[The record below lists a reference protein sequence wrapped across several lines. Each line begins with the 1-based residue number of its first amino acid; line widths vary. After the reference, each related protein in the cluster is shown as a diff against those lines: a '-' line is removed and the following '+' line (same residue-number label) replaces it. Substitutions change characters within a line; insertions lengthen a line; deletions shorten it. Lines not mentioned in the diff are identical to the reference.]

1 MQRSADENGLLNCL
15 FFSLKFPPGK
25 LLVFRILCETL
36 GRSRRFSLE
45 YSQVSLVSFTSEQ
58 AESFAMKKTM
68 SWWDISPPLSTATP
82 TWPGDTPFQEERVWK
97 FGPECPVNV
106 GRITLSPHTGAH
118 VDAPLHYSAD
128 GAAIGDVSLDVYMG
142 PCRVLHCL
150 DSGRLVH
157 PEQLEGRLQDL
168 PERVLLR
175 TYRQAPL
182 TSWDLDFTAVAKETV
197 DLLASLGVRLI
208 GIDTPSLDPQQSK
221 TMDSHNAVARHGMA
235 ILEGI
240 VLDDVSEGDYELIA
254 LPLRFAHLD
263 ASPVR
268 AILRPLNKLQLEEP
282 TQ

>member
-1 MQRSADENGLLNCL
+1 MN
-15 FFSLKFPPGK
+15 P
-25 LLVFRILCETL
+25 I
-36 GRSRRFSLE
+36 
-45 YSQVSLVSFTSEQ
+45 
-58 AESFAMKKTM
+58 KT
-68 SWWDISPPLSTATP
+68 WWDISPPLSTATP
-82 TWPGDTPFQEERVWK
+82 TWPGDTPFQEERVWQ

-106 GRITLSPHTGAH
+106 GRVTLSPHTGAH

-128 GAAIGDVSLDVYMG
+128 GAPIGEVSLDVYMG

-150 DSGRLVH
+150 DSGALVQ
-157 PEQLEGRLQDL
+157 PQQLQGRVDNL

-175 TYRQAPL
+175 TYPQAPL
-182 TSWDLDFTAVAKETV
+182 TEWDANFTAIAPQTIE
-197 DLLASLGVRLI
+197 LLASLGVRLI

-240 VLDDVSEGDYELIA
+240 VLDDVPEGDYELIA

-268 AILRPLNKLQLEEP
+268 AILRPLVEP
-282 TQ
+282 AR

>member
-1 MQRSADENGLLNCL
+1 MTKNT
-15 FFSLKFPPGK
+15 
-25 LLVFRILCETL
+25 TL
-36 GRSRRFSLE
+36 
-45 YSQVSLVSFTSEQ
+45 
-58 AESFAMKKTM
+58 
-68 SWWDISPPLSTATP
+68 WDISPSLSSETP
-82 TWPGDTPFQEERVWK
+82 TWPGDTPFREERVWTY
-97 FGPECPVNV
+97 GPECPVNV

-128 GAAIGDVSLDVYMG
+128 GAAIGEVGLDVYIG

-150 DSGRLVH
+150 DSGELVQ
-157 PEQLEGRLQDL
+157 PGQLEGRLHEV

-182 TSWDLDFTAVAKETV
+182 TTWDSNFTAVAKETI

-221 TMDSHNAVARHGMA
+221 TMDSHGAVARHHMA

-240 VLDDVSEGDYELIA
+240 VLDEVPEGDYELIA

-268 AILRPLNKLQLEEP
+268 AILRPLSTSQ
-282 TQ
+282 QRV

>member
-1 MQRSADENGLLNCL
+1 VRNIWLLPNI
-15 FFSLKFPPGK
+15 FARKFIGIT
-25 LLVFRILCETL
+25 RIIL
-36 GRSRRFSLE
+36 
-45 YSQVSLVSFTSEQ
+45 SEQ
-58 AESFAMKKTM
+58 AESFTMKTTL

-82 TWPGDTPFQEERVWK
+82 TWPGDTPFQEERVWT

-128 GAAIGDVSLDVYMG
+128 GVAIGDVSLDVYMG

-150 DSGRLVH
+150 NSGRLVH

-175 TYRQAPL
+175 TWQQAPL
-182 TSWDLDFTAVAKETV
+182 SAWDPDFTAVAKETV
-197 DLLASLGVRLI
+197 DLLANLGVRLI

-240 VLDDVSEGDYELIA
+240 VLDDVPEGDYELIA

-268 AILRPLNKLQLEEP
+268 AILRPLNKPQLEEP

>member
-1 MQRSADENGLLNCL
+1 MGT
-15 FFSLKFPPGK
+15 LKFPLDKPPIPGS
-25 LLVFRILCETL
+25 LCESPRLFRTFL
-36 GRSRRFSLE
+36 QE
-45 YSQVSLVSFTSEQ
+45 HAQVSLVSFTSEK

-82 TWPGDTPFQEERVWK
+82 TWPGDTPFQEERVWT

-118 VDAPLHYSAD
+118 VDAPLHYSAE
-128 GAAIGDVSLDVYMG
+128 GAAIGDVSLDVYIG

-150 DSGRLVH
+150 DSGRLVQ
-157 PEQLEGRLQDL
+157 PGQLESRLDNL

-182 TSWDLDFTAVAKETV
+182 TNWDPDFTAVAKDTV

-240 VLDDVSEGDYELIA
+240 VLDEVPEGDYELIA
-254 LPLRFAHLD
+254 LPLRFANLD

-268 AILRPLNKLQLEEP
+268 AILRPLNSPQREEP
-282 TQ
+282 AQ